1 MQVSKKGNLKK
12 SKKWN
17 SSKKGGGGEKATFYS
32 ILPEF
37 PLFHFLET
45 LEGLNIFVIEPV
57 EASTCLERKGRTIYR
72 RIDGI
77 TD

>member
-1 MQVSKKGNLKK
+1 M
-12 SKKWN
+12 N
-17 SSKKGGGGEKATFYS
+17 SSKKGGGEKATFYS

-45 LEGLNIFVIEPV
+45 LEGLSILVIESL
-57 EASTCLERKGRTIYR
+57 EASTCQERKGKTIYR